1 MVRRG
6 HFRRPI
12 PSRPFGQP
20 VRRELAS
27 SSRLRAL
34 STLRGFCGYLVRRG
48 LLTANPCEAPELAV
62 RTATGVVVHAFTG
75 DDVEELI
82 AAASARPPPNVRSA
96 WPTRDVAI
104 VDLLAHCGPRVSE
117 LTGLTV
123 ADVNRRGEH
132 PLLRITAGAKGGKH
146 RTVPLPR
153 STVHNVDVY
162 LAERAASGD
171 DRLNP
176 ALRAPLF
183 VRHNGTALNQQ
194 FVDSLLRR
202 LAAVGGVA
210 APEGAMA
217 HALRHSYG
225 MELALRGV
233 PLPVIQQLLGHS
245 DPRTT
250 SIYTAA
256 QASDLTATLDD
267 AGRSRRGCGRS
278 RQGAAELD
286 GCGGW
291 SHAAGSGPA
300 SNTRQRAPRCGALAT
315 TGIVRPSSRS
325 GRDAGHQGVGG

>member
-1 MVRRG
+1 MTEIGDVEVLVRALDLLG
-6 HFRRPI
+6 D
-12 PSRPFGQP
+12 
-20 VRRELAS
+20 ELAS
-27 SSRLRAL
+27 SSRQRAL

-48 LLTANPCEAPELAV
+48 LLTANPCDAPELAV
-62 RTATGVVVHAFTG
+62 RAASGVVVHAFTG

-82 AAASARPPPNVRSA
+82 AAASAPPPSNVRSA

-123 ADVNRRGEH
+123 ADVDRRGEH
-132 PLLRITAGAKGGKH
+132 PLLRITAGAKGGRH

-153 STVHNVDVY
+153 STVRNVDVY

-171 DRLNP
+171 DRLTP
-176 ALRAPLF
+176 VLRAPLF
-183 VRHNGTALNQQ
+183 VRRNGTALNQQ

-256 QASDLTATLDD
+256 HASDLTATLDD
-267 AGRSRRGCGRS
+267 AG
-278 RQGAAELD
+278 L
-286 GCGGW
+286 
-291 SHAAGSGPA
+291 
-300 SNTRQRAPRCGALAT
+300 L
-315 TGIVRPSSRS
+315 
-325 GRDAGHQGVGG
+325 